1 MDYEQAQEMF
11 LTSHLAARS
20 GERLGRLK
28 RGYGHAEK
36 LFLQNVWWPL
46 RGDFVHLHPEYE
58 VLDWRG
64 RSYFADFA
72 YLPGAV
78 KLLFEIKGYAA
89 HVRDMD
95 RQKYSHE
102 LNRETFLYGMG
113 YQVLSFAYDDVEQR
127 PELCITL
134 LRLALSR
141 HQTISLPEGRMGL
154 LEKEIMRFVV
164 GQGGRVRPKTVADFF
179 ALDSR
184 RARTLLSELSV
195 KGWLVP
201 VKKGEGIRNV
211 EYALGREI
219 FYYWD

>member
-1 MDYEQAQEMF
+1 MNYEQAHEAF
-11 LTSHLAARS
+11 LERHLIARS
-20 GERLGRLK
+20 GERQGRLK
-28 RGYGHAEK
+28 RGHGHAEQ
-36 LFLQNVWWPL
+36 LFLHNVWWPL
-46 RGDFVHLHPEYE
+46 RGDFADLHPEYE

-72 YLPGAV
+72 YLPGPL

-95 RQKYSHE
+95 RQKYSNE

-127 PELCITL
+127 PDLCITL

-141 HQTISLPEGRMGL
+141 HQTIKAPDGRVQLM
-154 LEKEIMRFVV
+154 EKEVMRFVV
-164 GQGGRVRPKTVADFF
+164 GQAGSIRPKDVADFF
-179 ALDSR
+179 ALNPR
-184 RARTLLSELSV
+184 RVRMLLSGLCE

-201 VKKGEGIRNV
+201 VKRGDGMRNV
-211 EYALGREI
+211 QYELGREVLH
-219 FYYWD
+219 YWD